1 MISNSNL
8 NTMNLFQLILK
19 FKNYPIG
26 KSSHLLAS
34 IRQMDAKS
42 FEEEK
47 EIKKW
52 CQFNYLVQN
61 NVFYRSFIKSHL
73 GGEFPKQWNDIPII
87 TKKDIQKPLE
97 LILTSG
103 FDNKS
108 LFKNSTSGS
117 TGNPFFF
124 AKDKFSHAMTWA
136 LIMDRYGWHGIEYG
150 KSLQARF
157 YGIPLGG
164 YKYYVETLK
173 DLISSR
179 VRFPV
184 FDLSDKV
191 LDSYIEVFKKKRFVY
206 INGYAA
212 SLVFFAGH
220 CIKRGIILKD
230 FCPSLKVC
238 IPTSETCTDEDR
250 EILQKGF
257 GIKVVNEY
265 GCAEMD
271 VIAFEDEDG
280 DWITSDE
287 NVFIEV
293 VDDENKPLSN
303 GLTGK
308 ILLTTLYNKAIPLIR
323 YEVGDIGSLST
334 FKKGNFNILQNL
346 SGRTNDFAIMPNGR
360 KVPALTFYYVTKTL
374 IKEHLAVKEFI
385 IKQTSLNVFVVEYV
399 SEMEFDNEIKEI
411 IQVAFDK
418 YLEPNLIVNFLKL
431 DKIERGKTGKFKQFI
446 SLIK

>member
-1 MISNSNL
+1 MISS
-8 NTMNLFQLILK
+8 MNLFKLSLR
-19 FKNYPIG
+19 FNNYPID
-26 KSSHLLAS
+26 KSSQLLSS
-34 IRQMDAKS
+34 IRRMDAKS
-42 FEEEK
+42 FEKEL

-52 CQFNYLVQN
+52 SQFNYLVEN
-61 NVFYRSFIKSHL
+61 NLFYSSFVKNQL
-73 GGEFPKQWNDIPII
+73 GDGVPKQWSDIPII

-97 LILTSG
+97 LILTNG
-103 FDNKS
+103 FDKKS

-124 AKDKFSHAMTWA
+124 AKDKFAHAMTWS
-136 LIMDRYGWHGIEYG
+136 LIMNRYSWHGIEYG

-164 YKYYVETLK
+164 YKYYVERLK
-173 DLISSR
+173 DLISAR

-191 LDSYIEVFKKKRFVY
+191 LDSYIKVFRKRPFVY
-206 INGYAA
+206 INGYAS

-220 CIKRGIILKD
+220 CIKRGIILKEI
-230 FCPSLKVC
+230 CPTLKVC
-238 IPTSETCTDEDR
+238 IPTSETCTKDDR
-250 EILQKGF
+250 DILQKGF

-280 DWITSDE
+280 DWITSNE

-293 VDDENKPLSN
+293 VDDDNKPLPN
-303 GLTGK
+303 GSTGK

-323 YEVGDIGSLST
+323 YEVGDIGTLST
-334 FKKGNFNILQNL
+334 IKKGNYNILQNL

-374 IKEHLAVKEFI
+374 IKEHLEVKEFI
-385 IKQTSLNVFVVEYV
+385 IKQISVNEFIVEYV
-399 SEMEFDNEIKEI
+399 GGVEFSDEIKRI
-411 IQVAFDK
+411 IQDAFDK
-418 YLEPNLIVNFLKL
+418 YLEPGLQVSFSKVE
-431 DKIERGKTGKFKQFI
+431 KVERGKTGKFKQFI

>member
-1 MISNSNL
+1 
-8 NTMNLFQLILK
+8 MNLFKLILN
-19 FKNYPIG
+19 FNNYPIV
-26 KSSHLLAS
+26 KSSQLLVS

-42 FEEEK
+42 FEEDK

-52 CQFNYLVQN
+52 CQFNYLVEN
-61 NVFYRSFIKSHL
+61 NVFYRSFIESHL
-73 GGEFPKQWNDIPII
+73 GDEFPKQWNDIPII

-103 FDNKS
+103 FENKS

-136 LIMDRYGWHGIEYG
+136 LIMDRYSWHGIEYG

-164 YKYYVETLK
+164 YKYYVERLK
-173 DLISSR
+173 DLISAR

-191 LDSYIEVFKKKRFVY
+191 LDSYIDVFRKKRFVY

-230 FCPSLKVC
+230 ICPSLKVC

-280 DWITSDE
+280 AWITSDE

-293 VDDENKPLSN
+293 VDDDNKSLPN
-303 GLTGK
+303 GMTGK

-323 YEVGDIGSLST
+323 YEVGDIGTLST

-374 IKEHLAVKEFI
+374 IKEHLEVKEFI
-385 IKQTSLNVFVVEYV
+385 IKQISLNEFIVEYAGGV
-399 SEMEFDNEIKEI
+399 EFSDEIKRI
-411 IQVAFDK
+411 IQGAFDK
-418 YLEPNLIVNFLKL
+418 YLEPGLHVSFSKVE
-431 DKIERGKTGKFKQFI
+431 KVERGKTGKFKQFI